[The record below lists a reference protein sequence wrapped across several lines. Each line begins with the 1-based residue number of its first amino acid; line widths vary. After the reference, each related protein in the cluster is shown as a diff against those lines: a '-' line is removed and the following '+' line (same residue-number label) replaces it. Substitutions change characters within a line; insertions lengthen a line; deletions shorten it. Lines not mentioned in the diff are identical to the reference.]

1 MATVRTL
8 IHIPASAV
16 RGTVIEI
23 RASLAHPMETGHR
36 PDAEGRL
43 LPRSI
48 VTRFECRFDGALV
61 FAADLY
67 PAIAANPYLAFT
79 LRAER
84 AGELQFS
91 WQGDH
96 GFAHRETRRL
106 ELA

>member
-1 MATVRTL
+1 MATARTL
-8 IHIPASAV
+8 IHIPAAA

-48 VTRFECRFDGALV
+48 VTRFECHLNGALV

-67 PAIAANPYLAFT
+67 PAIAANPYMAFT
-79 LRAER
+79 LRVER
-84 AGELQFS
+84 EGELQFS

-106 ELA
+106 VMA

>member
-1 MATVRTL
+1 MAGARTL
-8 IHIPASAV
+8 IHIPAPAV

-43 LPRSI
+43 LPRS
-48 VTRFECRFDGALV
+48 VVARFECRFENVLV

-84 AGELQFS
+84 EGELQFS

-106 ELA
+106 VVA

>member
-8 IHIPASAV
+8 IHLPSPALRGAV
-16 RGTVIEI
+16 IAI
-23 RASLAHPMETGHR
+23 RASMAHPMETGHR

-43 LPRSI
+43 LPRDI
-48 VTRFECRFDGALV
+48 VTRFECRLDGTLV

-84 AGELQFS
+84 DGELQFS

-96 GFAHRETRRL
+96 GLVHRETRRL
-106 ELA
+106 VLG